1 MLLPIQIRRTALLLA
16 HIFQTHPFDLSLHV
30 ALKHTVISCPF
41 FVSALKSIWPLSI
54 CTASSKIFSSRMS
67 HIKTCFLICYLLGK
81 TSRANS
87 VAARRKYVSKLLTS
101 QPERFLSCLPNY
113 LNAHIFNN
121 PISMSEKHLVYFFEV
136 Q

>member
-1 MLLPIQIRRTALLLA
+1 MLLPIQIRRTALLLT
-16 HIFQTHPFDLSLHV
+16 HIFQTHPIDLSLHI

-67 HIKTCFLICYLLGK
+67 NIKTCFLICYLLGK
-81 TSRANS
+81 TPRANS

-101 QPERFLSCLPNY
+101 QPEKFLSCLPNY

-121 PISMSEKHLVYFFEV
+121 PISICEKHLVYFFEV